1 MAGAPPKIVAVMVMM
16 MIFDIFRLHTCQ
28 SLVSPDT
35 THSPP
40 LPGLIWA
47 FTDLPGIITTGCR
60 TDISFQICKDIT
72 YFKVWG
78 ENASN

>member
-1 MAGAPPKIVAVMVMM
+1 MAVAPPKIVAVMVMM
-16 MIFDIFRLHTCQ
+16 MIFDIFRLHTCL